1 MPERAIAIGQ
11 IPRFGAEVPSDGGNT
26 ERFSLSG
33 RLAKSDDVGSWKAN
47 AYVIQSSLDLFSN
60 FTYFLTNPN
69 LGDQFHQHDDRIVA
83 GQRL

>member
-1 MPERAIAIGQ
+1 
-11 IPRFGAEVPSDGGNT
+11 
-26 ERFSLSG
+26 
-33 RLAKSDDVGSWKAN
+33 
-47 AYVIQSSLDLFSN
+47 VIQSSLDLFSN